1 MDIETDAAIQKS
13 IREEFRDATCLTVA
27 HRLNTI
33 MGSDRVLVM
42 ADGQVAEFDT
52 PANLLSPNFNKN
64 KKPSMF
70 ASLVQHW
77 DEGHQ

>member
-1 MDIETDAAIQKS
+1 
-13 IREEFRDATCLTVA
+13 
-27 HRLNTI
+27 

-42 ADGQVAEFDT
+42 SDGKVAEFDT

-64 KKPSMF
+64 KTPSMF

-77 DEGHQ
+77 DEGHK